1 MPAAATITTNAII
14 QRDASP
20 VGVLVAPGVAVTGA
34 DVAVAVAE
42 AVADALAEGVTEG
55 DALAEGEGEGVFVIS
70 RSFTSLR
77 SSAKASIKVVLF
89 ALFAEMVR

>member
-42 AVADALAEGVTEG
+42 ALAEGVTEG
-55 DALAEGEGEGVFVIS
+55 DALAEGEGEG
-70 RSFTSLR
+70 RR
-77 SSAKASIKVVLF
+77 
-89 ALFAEMVR
+89 

>member
-1 MPAAATITTNAII
+1 MPEAATITTNAII

-42 AVADALAEGVTEG
+42 ALAEGVTEG
-55 DALAEGEGEGVFVIS
+55 DALAEGEGEGVFSEGSKTLKRGDGVS
-70 RSFTSLR
+70 
-77 SSAKASIKVVLF
+77 
-89 ALFAEMVR
+89 